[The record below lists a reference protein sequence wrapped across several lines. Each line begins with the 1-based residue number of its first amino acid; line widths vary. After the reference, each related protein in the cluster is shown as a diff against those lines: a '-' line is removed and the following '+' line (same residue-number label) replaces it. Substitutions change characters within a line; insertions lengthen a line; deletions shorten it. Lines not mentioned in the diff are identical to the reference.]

1 MSWTNPRP
9 KPSAAPKVPSFDIP
23 ELCSSDSENLS
34 PFLDVA
40 EACLSPAS
48 PQAKR
53 NSFSFS
59 PVKSKRSLENAL
71 SKAEDSV
78 VDIAQSRKQAS
89 QSSDSLGFKPETDKC
104 ENEDSGLKQLR
115 EKRGDRELEVIFAK
129 DPDEESDLLTQIKD
143 KRKELDDLINKW
155 KNSRNP
161 KAVIDLT
168 VAAREGDD
176 TATKDEKEMLNRSS
190 EIVEVVETLEKQQE
204 CINIEETENTFTQSV
219 IVSDN
224 EKESREQVKD
234 AVCVSESESEAS
246 SVEEVTDFNKPDEDV
261 VEVKN
266 TSVSNDELK
275 LENTLSKDAT
285 AEVVE
290 GKKSTDAL
298 QEIQTTVVA
307 DSTVDLE
314 EDKNSSV
321 CTVQNTV
328 TITEEDQ
335 DSDHSETLKDAEKHI
350 GTQDNEEMLIMEK
363 DDSLEEMQ
371 VAMDVDEPVAGPS
384 GLPVEWQGATVVSND
399 T

>member
-1 MSWTNPRP
+1 M
-9 KPSAAPKVPSFDIP
+9 
-23 ELCSSDSENLS
+23 
-34 PFLDVA
+34 
-40 EACLSPAS
+40 
-48 PQAKR
+48 
-53 NSFSFS
+53 
-59 PVKSKRSLENAL
+59 
-71 SKAEDSV
+71 
-78 VDIAQSRKQAS
+78 DIAQSRKQAS